1 MIGGG
6 KIANRQNLIYKDG
19 PVPGEYRGQPVVG
32 AQTYQVKAGDWLL
45 IPPDTPHCL
54 PLEPDSLVKYAD
66 RVWRGIQ
73 RSWLDSTPFFRAS
86 SRSASTLDSR
96 SFF

>member
-1 MIGGG
+1 
-6 KIANRQNLIYKDG
+6 
-19 PVPGEYRGQPVVG
+19 
-32 AQTYQVKAGDWLL
+32 
-45 IPPDTPHCL
+45 
-54 PLEPDSLVKYAD
+54 
-66 RVWRGIQ
+66 VWRGIQ